1 MASAAINI
9 TETES
14 NRSRSPTGSNES
26 KKASLGSETFNEI
39 FSQLDLN
46 IESPENILID
56 KDEPKMSIKKRSK
69 SSNQFSL
76 TINFSLDDLDHHHLS
91 PMVKNK
97 IIQAYK
103 AEEQNGGRQELR
115 SLEELGEDDDKFK
128 KLIMEEQV
136 TKLSQKEFRVL
147 TKALIAR
154 MIVEEQEREI

>member
-26 KKASLGSETFNEI
+26 KKASLGSETFNEV

-97 IIQAYK
+97 II
-103 AEEQNGGRQELR
+103 
-115 SLEELGEDDDKFK
+115 
-128 KLIMEEQV
+128 
-136 TKLSQKEFRVL
+136 
-147 TKALIAR
+147 
-154 MIVEEQEREI
+154 